1 MIKDINSILKR
12 ELKSFFITPVAYIYT
27 AIFIVTCMSL
37 TFYFG
42 QYFESGVADLSN
54 FFNYIPWIFMF
65 FIPAVTM
72 KSWSEEKRMGTIE
85 LLMTLPIPLWKIVA
99 GKFLATWIFVSLA
112 IILTFPIW
120 ITTSYLGDPDNFLIF
135 GTYVGCILMAGGY
148 VSLGIFF
155 SSLTNNQIIAFI
167 ISIAASF
174 IFTIAGFPL
183 IINVFSSFL
192 PLELLELIS
201 NFSFLSHFTTIQSG
215 YFSLS
220 SFIYFITFIL
230 LWNFLTIL
238 KLSDNS

>member
-1 MIKDINSILKR
+1 MIRGINPIIKR

-42 QYFESGVADLSN
+42 QYFESGVADLTN
-54 FFNYIPWIFMF
+54 FFNYVPWIFIF

-85 LLMTLPIPLWKIVA
+85 LLMTLPIPLWKIVI
-99 GKFLATWIFVSLA
+99 GKFFATWIFVSLA
-112 IILTFPIW
+112 IILTFPLW
-120 ITTSYLGDPDNFLIF
+120 ITTCYLGDPDNLLILGSYF
-135 GTYVGCILMAGGY
+135 GSILMAGGY
-148 VSLGIFF
+148 VALGMFF

-167 ISIAASF
+167 ISIAVSF
-174 IFTIAGFPL
+174 VFTIAGFPL

-192 PLELLELIS
+192 PLEFLELIS

-220 SFIYFITFIL
+220 SFVFFISFIF

>member
-1 MIKDINSILKR
+1 
-12 ELKSFFITPVAYIYT
+12 
-27 AIFIVTCMSL
+27 MSL

-42 QYFESGVADLSN
+42 QYFESGVADLTN
-54 FFNYIPWIFMF
+54 FFNYVPWIFIF

-85 LLMTLPIPLWKIVA
+85 LLMTLPIPLWKIVI
-99 GKFLATWIFVSLA
+99 GKFFATWIFVSLA
-112 IILTFPIW
+112 IILTFPLW
-120 ITTSYLGDPDNFLIF
+120 ITTCYLGDPDNLLILGSYF
-135 GTYVGCILMAGGY
+135 GSILMAGGY
-148 VSLGIFF
+148 VALGMFF

-167 ISIAASF
+167 ISIAVSF
-174 IFTIAGFPL
+174 VFTIAGFPL

-192 PLELLELIS
+192 PLEFLELIS

-220 SFIYFITFIL
+220 SFVFFISFIF

>member
-1 MIKDINSILKR
+1 MIKGINPIIKR

-27 AIFIVTCMSL
+27 AIFIVTSMSL

-42 QYFESGVADLSN
+42 QYFESGVADLTN
-54 FFNYIPWIFMF
+54 FFNYIPWIFIF

-85 LLMTLPIPLWKIVA
+85 LLMTLPIPLWKIVL
-99 GKFLATWIFVSLA
+99 GKFFATWIFVSLA
-112 IILTFPIW
+112 VVLTFPIW
-120 ITTSYLGDPDNFLIF
+120 ITTCYLGDPDNLLILGAYF
-135 GTYVGCILMAGGY
+135 GSILMAGGY
-148 VSLGIFF
+148 IALGIFF

-192 PLELLELIS
+192 PLEFLELIS

-220 SFIYFITFIL
+220 SFVFFISFIF

>member
-1 MIKDINSILKR
+1 
-12 ELKSFFITPVAYIYT
+12 VALW
-27 AIFIVTCMSL
+27 IFI
-37 TFYFG
+37 
-42 QYFESGVADLSN
+42 
-54 FFNYIPWIFMF
+54 F

-85 LLMTLPIPLWKIVA
+85 LLMTLPIPLWKIVL
-99 GKFLATWIFVSLA
+99 GKFFATWIFVSLA

-120 ITTSYLGDPDNFLIF
+120 ITTCYLGDPDNLLILGAYF
-135 GTYVGCILMAGGY
+135 GSILMAGGY
-148 VSLGIFF
+148 IALGIFF

-192 PLELLELIS
+192 PLEFLELIS

-220 SFIYFITFIL
+220 SFVFFISFIF
-230 LWNFLTIL
+230 LWNFLTVL

>member
-1 MIKDINSILKR
+1 MIRGIAPIIKR
-12 ELKSFFITPVAYIYT
+12 ELISFFITPVAYIYT

-42 QYFESGVADLSN
+42 QYFESGVADLTN

-85 LLMTLPIPLWKIVA
+85 LLMTLPIPLWKIVL
-99 GKFLATWIFVSLA
+99 GKFLATWIFVSFA
-112 IILTFPIW
+112 IVLTFPIW
-120 ITTSYLGDPDNFLIF
+120 ITTCYLGDPDNLLIL
-135 GTYVGCILMAGGY
+135 GTYLGCIFIAGGY

-167 ISIAASF
+167 ISIAVSF
-174 IFTIAGFPL
+174 LFTIAGFPL
-183 IINVFSSFL
+183 IINFISAFL
-192 PLELLELIS
+192 PLDFLELVS
-201 NFSFLSHFTTIQSG
+201 NFSFLTHFTTIQSG

-220 SFIYFITFIL
+220 SFVFFISFIC
-230 LWNFLTIL
+230 LWNILTIF
-238 KLSDNS
+238 KLSNN

>member
-1 MIKDINSILKR
+1 MIKGINPIIKR
-12 ELKSFFITPVAYIYT
+12 ELKSFFITTVAYIYT

-42 QYFESGVADLSN
+42 QYFESGVADLTN
-54 FFNYIPWIFMF
+54 FFNYIPWIFIF

-85 LLMTLPIPLWKIVA
+85 LLMTLPISLWKIVL
-99 GKFLATWIFVSLA
+99 GKFFATWIFVSLA

-120 ITTSYLGDPDNFLIF
+120 ITTCYLGDPDNLLILGAYF
-135 GTYVGCILMAGGY
+135 GSILMAGGY
-148 VSLGIFF
+148 IALGIFF

-174 IFTIAGFPL
+174 IFTIACFPL

-192 PLELLELIS
+192 PLEFLELIS
-201 NFSFLSHFTTIQSG
+201 NFSFLSHFTTIQSC

-220 SFIYFITFIL
+220 SFVFFISFIF
-230 LWNFLTIL
+230 LWNFLTVL